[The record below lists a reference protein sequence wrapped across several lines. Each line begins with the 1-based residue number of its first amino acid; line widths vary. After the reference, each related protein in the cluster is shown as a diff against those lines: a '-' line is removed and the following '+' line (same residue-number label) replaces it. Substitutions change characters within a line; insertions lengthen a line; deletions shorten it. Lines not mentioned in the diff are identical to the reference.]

1 MTRKILSLFFILS
14 VLLFSLSA
22 EESIYSVTSSFPEDV
37 VDRIL
42 AGETVEYYS
51 VYDED
56 VASVAF
62 EGTKGKAKAEA
73 DSEIDDALVSGI
85 VAFVPYPDD
94 WSSLGHDEKKLEIIN
109 TLLSIST
116 IKGITYISYSAGEK
130 PKTLFSDA
138 YTLTS
143 VKKGKKAYDVTFSY
157 APVTYSYDIAAYL
170 KDNIFGGNTY
180 TVNYDISENEIFM
193 TITNVSKLKFLF
205 FTAVEEGELD
215 LCVDVLMTKEGIAIF
230 GLATVRD
237 ADEYVETP
245 VTDVHLPSA
254 FTRRISSLKDW
265 FIEEINK

>member
-1 MTRKILSLFFILS
+1 MFKKIVTILVIFL
-14 VLLFSLSA
+14 VLCTFLSA
-22 EESIYSVTSSFPEDV
+22 EDSIYDVISEFPEGKEG
-37 VDRIL
+37 RL
-42 AGETVEYYS
+42 LSGETIEYYS
-51 VYDED
+51 TYDED
-56 VASVAF
+56 VTLLAF
-62 EGTKGKAKAEA
+62 DSTKGKTKSRE
-73 DSEIDDALVSGI
+73 DMQIENALVSGI
-85 VAFVPYPDD
+85 VTFVPYPES
-94 WSSLGHDEKKLEIIN
+94 WTELTHDEKKLEIIN

-116 IKGITYISYSAGEK
+116 IKGITYISDSAGDK
-130 PKTLFSDA
+130 PRTLFSDA

-143 VKKGKKAYDVTFSY
+143 AKKGKKAYDVTFSY

>member
-1 MTRKILSLFFILS
+1 MFKRIITTLI
-14 VLLFSLSA
+14 VLLVLCTFLSA
-22 EESIYSVTSSFPEDV
+22 EDSINDVISEFPEWGV
-37 VDRIL
+37 SRFL
-42 AGETVEYYS
+42 SGETIEFYS
-51 VYDED
+51 VYDEN
-56 VASVAF
+56 VPLIAF
-62 EGTKGKAKAEA
+62 DGTKGKEKAEE
-73 DSEIDDALVSGI
+73 DMKLEDTLVSGI
-85 VAFVPYPDD
+85 SAFVPYPDS
-94 WSSLGHDEKKLEIIN
+94 WNELSHDEKKLKIIN

-116 IKGITYISYSAGEK
+116 IKGITYISDSAGDK
-130 PKTLFSDA
+130 PRTLFSDA

>member
-1 MTRKILSLFFILS
+1 MFRKIFSILLLSLIVIGAVYAES
-14 VLLFSLSA
+14 SITEVMDGYAEKYRDRVLN
-22 EESIYSVTSSFPEDV
+22 
-37 VDRIL
+37 
-42 AGETVEYYS
+42 GETIELYS
-51 VYDED
+51 VYEED
-56 VASVAF
+56 ASSVAF
-62 EGTKGKAKAEA
+62 DGTKGKEKAEE
-73 DSEIDDALVSGI
+73 DMKLDDTLVSGI
-85 VAFVPYPDD
+85 SAFVPYPDS
-94 WSSLGHDEKKLEIIN
+94 WSELSHDDKKLKIIN

-116 IKGITYISYSAGEK
+116 IKGITYISDSAGDK
-130 PKTLFSDA
+130 PRTLFSDA

-193 TITNVSKLKFLF
+193 TVTNVSKLKFLF

>member
-1 MTRKILSLFFILS
+1 MTRKLLSLFLIFS

-22 EESIYSVTSSFPEDV
+22 EESIYFVTSSFPSGV
-37 VDRIL
+37 VDRIIS
-42 AGETVEYYS
+42 GETVECYS

-62 EGTKGKAKAEA
+62 DGTKGKAKAEA

-94 WSSLGHDEKKLEIIN
+94 WSGLSHDEKKLEIIN

-138 YTLTS
+138 YTLTA